1 MFYLVSE
8 AGMVFPSRRCGG
20 WLLRCVTTQPRTLEL
35 FKRIMRAPAG
45 RGRSAGNRSASRG
58 FGRGSSGRGRG
69 FIADTTPD
77 TVEEIGELM
86 HECEGELVL
95 SLTNKK
101 IPYFNGPI
109 FLESKALIGRV
120 EEIFGTINEVKFT
133 VKLSDGVKASSYK
146 KGDKFYISPDK
157 LLPIERFTQPAMQR
171 GNTGRGTARGAGRGG
186 RGARTAGRGGAGGR
200 GRGRGG
206 RFSGRGR
213 A

>member
-20 WLLRCVTTQPRTLEL
+20 WLLRCVTTHPRTLEL

-77 TVEEIGELM
+77 TVEGTTFCVSDIVETSTVIVEIGELM

-101 IPYFNGPI
+101 VP
-109 FLESKALIGRV
+109 
-120 EEIFGTINEVKFT
+120 
-133 VKLSDGVKASSYK
+133 SS
-146 KGDKFYISPDK
+146 
-157 LLPIERFTQPAMQR
+157 A
-171 GNTGRGTARGAGRGG
+171 
-186 RGARTAGRGGAGGR
+186 
-200 GRGRGG
+200 
-206 RFSGRGR
+206 
-213 A
+213 

>member
-1 MFYLVSE
+1 
-8 AGMVFPSRRCGG
+8 
-20 WLLRCVTTQPRTLEL
+20 
-35 FKRIMRAPAG
+35 MRAPAG

-120 EEIFGTINEVKFT
+120 EEIFGTINEVVGVNNVCACNFSICKQKFT

>member
-8 AGMVFPSRRCGG
+8 AGMIFPSRRCGG

-45 RGRSAGNRSASRG
+45 RGRSAGNRSAGRG

-77 TVEEIGELM
+77 TVEGTTFCVSDIVETSTVIVEIGELM

-101 IPYFNGPI
+101 
-109 FLESKALIGRV
+109 V
-120 EEIFGTINEVKFT
+120 T
-133 VKLSDGVKASSYK
+133 SS
-146 KGDKFYISPDK
+146 
-157 LLPIERFTQPAMQR
+157 A
-171 GNTGRGTARGAGRGG
+171 
-186 RGARTAGRGGAGGR
+186 
-200 GRGRGG
+200 
-206 RFSGRGR
+206 
-213 A
+213 